1 MPSPRF
7 AAAALTLLL
16 ATGASAQ
23 YGPDPPNTPPDF
35 MCAWRKL
42 AADYAHRNRPDAAA
56 LVHDALQ
63 LSKYCP
69 GSQRPSELPSPSA
82 AAAAAA
88 AAQPEAGATYVDAVP
103 RPLPPPRLLR
113 APNTPRRATVAP
125 STSPSR
131 GLFPLCPHRS
141 PLRALSPWLAGAR
154 VGQQRDGEHRPAVRQ
169 HRQGRQRRRGQARR
183 LARRHPPQRHL
194 LPRRY
199 EILTEI

>member
-103 RPLPPPRLLR
+103 RPLPPSRLLR

-131 GLFPLCPHRS
+131 GLFPLGPHRS
-141 PLRALSPWLAGAR
+141 PLALALAGRRAGRTAAGRGASTSRSPASPRASAPPRPSPPAR
-154 VGQQRDGEHRPAVRQ
+154 APSPSATAPTTSPVRNFD
-169 HRQGRQRRRGQARR
+169 
-183 LARRHPPQRHL
+183 
-194 LPRRY
+194 
-199 EILTEI
+199 